1 VSVVDCAVTA
11 SAPLIVQYAHFR
23 LRLIRMDKQSHK
35 LALAEDPK
43 FVSSLKAQFD
53 SISNLPYFVNVS
65 ELSVNFDCDQESV
78 NAKANGSIANYVFTH
93 IRKQTKLSKFLVN
106 ILSELR
112 VVLSCYDSG
121 NNILGPNQGRSDVT
135 FSCC

>member
-1 VSVVDCAVTA
+1 VSVVYCAVTA

-65 ELSVNFDCDQESV
+65 ELSGNF
-78 NAKANGSIANYVFTH
+78 
-93 IRKQTKLSKFLVN
+93 
-106 ILSELR
+106 
-112 VVLSCYDSG
+112 
-121 NNILGPNQGRSDVT
+121 
-135 FSCC
+135 